1 MRLSDLVKSA
11 AALSALAAGPALA
24 EEMDVG
30 EFLYNQY
37 CATCHGDGGT
47 GTGPLTELLTV
58 SPTDL
63 TGLAQANDGVYPMLK
78 VVHVIDGRTGVRAHG
93 GPMPTYGQ
101 IFMEDSDTGL
111 KGDYSPVLM
120 TRGRV
125 MSLALYLE
133 SLQK

>member
-1 MRLSDLVKSA
+1 MRLSDLVKA
-11 AALSALAAGPALA
+11 TAALAALSASPLLA
-24 EEMDVG
+24 EQTDIG
-30 EFLYNQY
+30 QDLYQQY
-37 CATCHGDGGT
+37 CATCHGETGT

-63 TGLAQANDGVYPMLK
+63 TGLAKANDGVFPMLE

-101 IFMEDSDTGL
+101 IFMEDADTGME
-111 KGDYSPVLM
+111 GDYSPVLM